1 MLQITNTKKESV
13 SRTNVNIVL
22 ADSYI
27 ANHLE
32 ITLAKSQGTETLRKF
47 VFVFVEYEYT
57 VCFFDEQTGKRITA
71 TGLVESI
78 NGDNNCPG
86 NQYIVLR
93 CQPEKPSK
101 KTTKEKTIV
110 SGMPTCGCFLSSS
123 AADKYQ
129 TDIYHTIPI
138 RNIYDISYAGD
149 KRPDPSG
156 GGCDCDKN
164 KEVKV
169 VLLGISADVV
179 KAVIVNLKMLM
190 DGKEGSMKDV
200 TLKMGNDYNIAYYN
214 NTEKTIYEFDGKLI
228 SIRPI
233 DKKPPECAPV
243 RISEQV
249 GMGNSIYSSGCGCG
263 STDRDE
269 FMEREQNS
277 NDIELKFDT
286 SEFNAGSTETILLS
300 WLRDCTLLFD
310 YSIPE
315 ENPEQPP
322 IDTDCDCDSCEY
334 KKQEVK
340 LTSGTTEVLIDF
352 KDGANGVVCYKNG
365 PTDGVPNGTISL
377 QELVDFY
384 FGG

>member
-32 ITLAKSQGTETLRKF
+32 LTLAKTQGTETLRKF

-93 CQPEKPSK
+93 CKSEKPGK
-101 KTTKEKTIV
+101 KSKEKTVV
-110 SGMPTCGCFLSSS
+110 SGMPTCGCFLNSS

-129 TDIYHTIPI
+129 TEIYHTIPI
-138 RNIYDISYAGD
+138 RNIYDISYASD
-149 KRPDPSG
+149 KHPNPSG
-156 GGCDCDKN
+156 EGCDKN

-190 DGKEGSMKDV
+190 DGDENSMKDV

-233 DKKPPECAPV
+233 NKKPPECAPV
-243 RISEQV
+243 RISEHV
-249 GMGNSIYSSGCGCG
+249 GMSNSIYNSECGCG

-269 FMEREQNS
+269 FMEKEQNQ

-310 YSIPE
+310 HSIPE
-315 ENPEQPP
+315 PEPAP
-322 IDTDCDCDSCEY
+322 IDPGDTGCDCDGCEY

-352 KDGANGVVCYKNG
+352 KNGADGVVCYKNG

>member
-32 ITLAKSQGTETLRKF
+32 LTLAKTQGTETLRKF

-93 CQPEKPSK
+93 CKPEKPGK
-101 KTTKEKTIV
+101 KSKEKTVV
-110 SGMPTCGCFLSSS
+110 SGMPTCGCFLNSS

-129 TDIYHTIPI
+129 TEIYHTVPI
-138 RNIYDISYAGD
+138 RNIYDISYASD
-149 KRPDPSG
+149 KHPNPSG
-156 GGCDCDKN
+156 EGCDKN

-190 DGKEGSMKDV
+190 DGDENSMKDV

-233 DKKPPECAPV
+233 NKKPPECAPV
-243 RISEQV
+243 RISEHV
-249 GMGNSIYSSGCGCG
+249 GMANSIYNSECGCE

-269 FMEREQNS
+269 FMEKEQNQ

-310 YSIPE
+310 HSIPE
-315 ENPEQPP
+315 PEPAP
-322 IDTDCDCDSCEY
+322 IDPGDSGCDCDGCEY

-352 KDGANGVVCYKNG
+352 KNGADGVVCYKNG